1 MSPSLLWL
9 IAGVILCAMEFVLP
23 TAFIE
28 FTLGL
33 SALVVALVALV
44 VPQVAIQL
52 IIWLLLS
59 ILLTVLVRR
68 FVPTSRATAAIA
80 DATDATTLTEI
91 PAGAPGRVLYEGNS
105 WAARCDDPELAIAP
119 NEPVYVV
126 GRRGNTL
133 LVMPISAIQ

>member
-9 IAGVILCAMEFVLP
+9 LAGVILCVMEFVLP
-23 TAFIE
+23 TAFTE

-44 VPQVAIQL
+44 VPQVSIQL
-52 IIWLLLS
+52 MIWLALS
-59 ILLTVLVRR
+59 VVFTVLVRR
-68 FVPTSRATAAIA
+68 FVPTSKATAAIA
-80 DATDATTLTEI
+80 DATDAMTLTEI

-105 WAARCDDPELAIAP
+105 WAARCDDPALAIAP
-119 NEPVYVV
+119 NEAVYVV

-133 LVMPISAIQ
+133 LVIPASAIQ